1 MSKELKILESKLNS
15 IRVKHEHLKK
25 QTSHFVSFN
34 RVSCISSDYY
44 EMIADGIY
52 DRVIKSRTDLIFP
65 TEFVFADEL
74 KKIDFNKYLV
84 VSCKM
89 FRNGNFMLH
98 HHDVNEIIICVSG
111 SYIGSGDKIFKKG
124 DRQYVQAFEPHVFK
138 CIEAGYCLILL
149 EKPNNE

>member
-1 MSKELKILESKLNS
+1 MSKELKILENKLNS

-25 QTSHFVSFN
+25 QHSNFVSFD
-34 RVSCISSDYY
+34 RVSRISSDNY
-44 EMIADGIY
+44 ELIADGIY
-52 DRVIKSRTDLIFP
+52 DRVLKHHQDIKFP
-65 TEFVFADEL
+65 TEFVFSHEL
-74 KKIDFNKYLV
+74 ENIDFSKYLV

-124 DRQYVQAFEPHVFK
+124 NRQYVKAFEPHVFK

-149 EKPNNE
+149 EKPYNE